1 MFTERFFSNKGHL
14 YIQFK
19 FPFIFSAVIN
29 SEHSS
34 VFYIY
39 ISTHGLTTKINNTME
54 QTICILYVLII

>member
-1 MFTERFFSNKGHL
+1 MPTESFFSYKGHF
-14 YIQFK
+14 YIFK

-54 QTICILYVLII
+54 QTICILNVLII